1 MQVNGTISAALSLTD
16 HVNISV
22 RFCVYNVY
30 KNKKVYP
37 EITSVHDIL
46 PSKWHHVLTDVSFH
60 KIHRTTNLGV
70 H

>member
-1 MQVNGTISAALSLTD
+1 MQVNGTLSAALTLTD

-37 EITSVHDIL
+37 EITSVHD
-46 PSKWHHVLTDVSFH
+46 TCN
-60 KIHRTTNLGV
+60 TTIRVGPYGLLIS
-70 H
+70 